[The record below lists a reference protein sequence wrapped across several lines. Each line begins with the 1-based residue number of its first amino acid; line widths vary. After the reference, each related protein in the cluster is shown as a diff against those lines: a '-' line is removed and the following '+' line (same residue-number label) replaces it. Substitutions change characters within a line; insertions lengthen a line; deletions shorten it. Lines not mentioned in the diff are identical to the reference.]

1 MDKVRIKLSLQFDH
15 PVNAYALVIGG
26 YYPLS
31 LTFSG
36 MLLIDRNILSVLS
49 SVSGL
54 STRQDGEANRW
65 WLSFLNRPEC
75 ILNPVLSALE
85 GSERAVPS
93 YEEFCAS
100 FDTACDYIREHLP
113 NAQVVNFTQEAYQAA
128 YATVEDL
135 AARYEN
141 EQAFLSG
148 VAPLLARKR
157 KQVELREVEDS
168 LFSLCSSSGLE
179 VFSLPLIV
187 ALSCLYE
194 PRQGNEQSIGRM
206 IIKPNENYDEMRAH
220 NTISDLRALEYLAVA
235 NGLGIGSV
243 TFCTRDKALAAL
255 WCALKM
261 EPGYW
266 ENGSVSVNMSLGAQ
280 LFPALSEEDIN
291 QLHQRMVERIF

>member
-1 MDKVRIKLSLQFDH
+1 MDKVRIKLTLQFDH

-31 LTFSG
+31 LAFSG

-54 STRQDGEANRW
+54 STRQDAEANRW
-65 WLSFLNRPEC
+65 WLSFLNRSQC
-75 ILNPVLSALE
+75 ILNPVLCALE
-85 GSERAVPS
+85 GEEGAVPS

-100 FDTACDYIREHLP
+100 FDTACEYIRKHLP
-113 NAQVVNFTQEAYQAA
+113 NAQVVNFVQEAYQAA
-128 YATVEDL
+128 YSTVEDL
-135 AARYEN
+135 TVRYEN
-141 EQAFLSG
+141 ERAFLVGAAS
-148 VAPLLARKR
+148 LLARRNKSS
-157 KQVELREVEDS
+157 ELRNVEDN

-179 VFSLPLIV
+179 VFSLPLIA

-194 PRQGNEQSIGRM
+194 SRDGNEQSIGRR
-206 IIKPNENYDEMRAH
+206 IIKPSEYYDEKRAH
-220 NTISDLRALEYLAVA
+220 NTISDLRALEYLAIA
-235 NGLGIGSV
+235 NGLGIGSI

-266 ENGSVSVNMSLGAQ
+266 KNGGVSINMSLGAQ
-280 LFPALSEEDIN
+280 LFPTLGEDEIN
-291 QLHQRMVERIF
+291 LLHQRMAKKAF